1 MWLERVRKLTLH
13 MWLEEL
19 CTLTQQR
26 VPRKGVETYSA
37 YVARRVWKLTLHIWL
52 EELCTLSLQRVP
64 RKGVETYTAYV
75 ARRAV
80 YT

>member
-1 MWLERVRKLTLH
+1 MYILSMKKEV
-13 MWLEEL
+13 
-19 CTLTQQR
+19 CTLSLQR
-26 VPRKGVETYSA
+26 VPRKSVETYTA
-37 YVARRVWKLTLHIWL
+37 YVARRVWKLTLHMWL

-80 YT
+80 YTYPAKGA